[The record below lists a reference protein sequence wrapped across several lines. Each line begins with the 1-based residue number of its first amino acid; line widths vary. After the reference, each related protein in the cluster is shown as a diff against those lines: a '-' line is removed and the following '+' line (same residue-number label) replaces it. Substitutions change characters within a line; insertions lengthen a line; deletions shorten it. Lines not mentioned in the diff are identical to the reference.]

1 MQSPFISYIPQMTT
15 YNTRY
20 SKPNYPSRIKNVSY
34 AGYEVDR
41 IWEMEE
47 KLCKHHG
54 KNFSQLHKDL
64 VRKEYATITM

>member
-1 MQSPFISYIPQMTT
+1 ML
-15 YNTRY
+15 
-20 SKPNYPSRIKNVSY
+20 SKVAYTQTIH
-34 AGYEVDR
+34 EVDR

>member
-1 MQSPFISYIPQMTT
+1 MTT
-15 YNTRY
+15 YNGRY
-20 SKPNYPSRIKNVSY
+20 NKPNYPSRIKNVSY

-47 KLCKHHG
+47 KLMKHHG
-54 KNFSQLHKDL
+54 KNYSQLHKDL